1 MEDENGQVREDQ
13 DQHQYLIQSLVRGVE
28 LLRCFNRHQP
38 ALSIPEVAEQMGL
51 NRTTAYRFLY
61 TLRHLGLLEYDAET
75 RRYSLSTGVLQLGFD
90 YLNSLT
96 LVESAIPLLR
106 ALRDD
111 LGESTH
117 LGVLEGSAV
126 VYLARVPVDR
136 IISATV
142 SVGARLP
149 AASTSM
155 GRVLLAHLSEEVLK
169 SALRGVDLRPRT
181 TQSPSSVAQL
191 RAVLENVRRDGYA
204 ITDQEFEPGVFSI
217 AAPVRDRTN
226 QVVAAIN
233 VTGPTDRFGQK
244 VIHERHIP
252 AVLRVAGELSAAL
265 GYRVPAA

>member
-1 MEDENGQVREDQ
+1 
-13 DQHQYLIQSLVRGVE
+13 VE

-38 ALSIPEVAEQMGL
+38 ALSIPEVAEQTGL

-75 RRYSLSTGVLQLGFD
+75 RRYSLSVGVLQLGFD
-90 YLNSLT
+90 YLNSLP
-96 LVESAIPLLR
+96 LVERAMPLLR
-106 ALRDD
+106 ALRDE

-117 LGVLEGSAV
+117 LGVLDGPSV

-155 GRVLLAHLSEEVLK
+155 GRVLLANLPEKRLN
-169 SALRGVDLRPRT
+169 SALRAVNLRPRT
-181 TQSPSSVAQL
+181 SRSPSTIAEL
-191 RAVLENVRRDGYA
+191 RVVLDKVRSDGYA

-217 AAPVRDRTN
+217 AAPVSDRTD

-233 VTGPTDRFGQK
+233 VTGPTDRFAQN

-252 AVLRVAGELSAAL
+252 ALLRAARELSAAMGAL
-265 GYRVPAA
+265 RSRIRNTDPAYG